1 MQVKGTDSTAP
12 RKDLPS
18 KVCFTPAA
26 PHRVAMEQPSNVC
39 NTKLERTF
47 DREAFVSPLST
58 QFLQVMNPPLVN
70 TEMPESSR
78 AFLVS
83 KAAEITC

>member
-1 MQVKGTDSTAP
+1 M
-12 RKDLPS
+12 
-18 KVCFTPAA
+18 CFTPAA

-47 DREAFVSPLST
+47 DKKLLFQPSQL
-58 QFLQVMNPPLVN
+58 LQVMNPPLVK
-70 TEMPESSR
+70 TEMPKSGR
-78 AFLVS
+78 ALLVS